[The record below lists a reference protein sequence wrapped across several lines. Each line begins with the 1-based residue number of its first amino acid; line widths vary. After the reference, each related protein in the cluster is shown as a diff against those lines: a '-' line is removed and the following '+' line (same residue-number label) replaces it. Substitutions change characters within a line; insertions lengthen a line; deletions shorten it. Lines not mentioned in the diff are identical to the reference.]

1 MGHIS
6 YFFALTC
13 KLCDMKIGCYI
24 LYSRNLDRYY
34 IGATRDGIEN
44 RLRKHLSQFYGRS
57 SYTAKASD
65 WKVFLEISTKTY
77 SHALRLEKK
86 IKSMK
91 SSKYI
96 RNLKQYPELIEKVL
110 CETK

>member
-1 MGHIS
+1 
-6 YFFALTC
+6 
-13 KLCDMKIGCYI
+13 MKIGCYI
-24 LYSRNLDRYY
+24 LYSINLDRYY
-34 IGATRDGIEN
+34 IGATRDGIEK
-44 RLRKHLSQFYGRS
+44 RLKKHLSNYYGWN
-57 SYTAKASD
+57 SYTATVSD
-65 WKVFLEISTKTY
+65 WKVYLELPTLTY

-86 IKSMK
+86 ITSMK